1 MKTYYSNINKKKLC
15 NRNNGE
21 LKTLPRFDFQMQDYF
36 SVTFI
41 DSLNKIIDIDPT
53 DQFYI
58 AGGLDVMK
66 DSENLLFYS
75 EDFTLE
81 NNKLTFTID
90 TYTDNY
96 LKHIKNTNTP
106 IYLEIGIIN
115 EKKTILL
122 QDTVLAEPRV
132 YLDGVAPTNIE
143 VFYTKAQI
151 DEKLAAVKI
160 EQTDPIYTAD
170 KPTLALK
177 SELFSKSYNDLTDKP
192 TNIQELGITI
202 TSDDIVSM
210 YSGNEYSITEEFQYI
225 EETTTNNLIDYVN
238 EQKYIKTI
246 DGSQADDEGNFDL
259 ANFGYI
265 SVNNIGD
272 YITGYT
278 ETDPIYTADKAKLAL
293 KTEIPSGLSELENDA
308 GYITSAA
315 VKSTIGISE
324 EGSETKYLN
333 EKGQFVQVESSGSDG
348 STGLTKWG
356 TWQDISTETEY
367 TAETNGWIFVNRTMM
382 ADLDTYVQLVVD
394 GETVFENTQNI
405 SDLVGFI
412 GEGLYV
418 GIKTSMIVPVFAGQT
433 YIINGHGIYCRFA
446 PCV

>member
-1 MKTYYSNINKKKLC
+1 MKKTYYTNIEKKKLC

-21 LKTLPRFDFQMQDYF
+21 LKTLPRFDFQMEDYF
-36 SVTFI
+36 SVIFV
-41 DSLNKIIDIDPT
+41 DSLNKIIEIDTT

-66 DSENLLFYS
+66 NSENLLFYS

-81 NNKLTFTID
+81 NNRLTFTID

-122 QDTVLAEPRV
+122 QDIVLAEPRV

-143 VFYTKAQI
+143 VYYTKAQI
-151 DEKLAAVKI
+151 DEKLAAVKV

-192 TNIQELGITI
+192 TNVQELGITITTDDIISNYGAGDNLTNELANIQQNMWMNVEQQFNNRNYVKTINDVSPDENGSITI

-210 YSGNEYSITEEFQYI
+210 YSGNEYSITEELQYI

-238 EQKYIKTI
+238 EQNYIKTI
-246 DGSQADDEGNFDL
+246 DGTQADDEGNFDL

-265 SVNNIGD
+265 SVNNIGGYTGFKNIQEITAGEYIQVYD
-272 YITGYT
+272 FNSLAAAYYITNI
-278 ETDPIYTADKAKLAL
+278 EQNVAL
-293 KTEIPSGLSELENDA
+293 FPEFN
-308 GYITSAA
+308 
-315 VKSTIGISE
+315 
-324 EGSETKYLN
+324 
-333 EKGQFVQVESSGSDG
+333 F
-348 STGLTKWG
+348 TGLTEK
-356 TWQDISTETEY
+356 Q
-367 TAETNGWIFVNRTMM
+367 
-382 ADLDTYVQLVVD
+382 
-394 GETVFENTQNI
+394 
-405 SDLVGFI
+405 
-412 GEGLYV
+412 
-418 GIKTSMIVPVFAGQT
+418 IKTIQVWIKNEVTLSVLELPDNYTVIDPDNFPTELQEGTTSVFVIRLYYNGSQLNT
-433 YIINGHGIYCRFA
+433 IINYAYSFTE
-446 PCV
+446 V